1 MPSFL
6 QYQEQARKRTKWLVL
21 LYALCLCCIVGVFY
35 ALPVWGMYALQ
46 SDGRILTEEQTRAIL
61 WQPQLLLWVVG
72 VVGAIVGG
80 ASLVKTM
87 QLSAGGAAAAES
99 LGGRRVP
106 VNTKDPAERR
116 LLNVVEEMA
125 IASRIAI
132 PAVYVLDGE
141 PGINAFAAGYSPSDA
156 SVTVT
161 AGALE
166 HFNREELQ
174 SVVGHEFSHI
184 LNGDMR
190 LNVRLIATIFGI
202 ICIAVL
208 GRVAAQVGLR
218 IAASSRPR
226 RSKDDNSGVAI
237 GLGIAAVGLLVWLI
251 GSVGVFFG
259 RLLQAVIS
267 RQREYLADASSVQ
280 FTRNPH
286 GMAAALK
293 VIGAS
298 ANHGL
303 VQNPKAAEISHMFF
317 ASGFAG
323 LFATHPPLEARIARY
338 DPGFHGD
345 YGETHRI
352 LQRRAALRAAGAAE
366 TEEEEDPF
374 LRHLFRGAMFGG
386 LGAAGTAA
394 PPPPPGSAPGT
405 AEPPPAA
412 PSGEDLWPIL
422 RDPALREPETAP
434 AVLLGML
441 VDAEDADVRAAQTK
455 AIDEARPGGELANA
469 ALEWSDKLRPL
480 DMRARRAACE
490 IAVTALRDRPEADNR
505 RLVAMLDA
513 LVRADGA
520 VTPFELALVHVFRNR
535 LLPPPPR
542 PAVPSR
548 ADATAAAAVALAMIA
563 RFGSDDP
570 AAQAAAYAAGAAALP
585 AGVLP
590 RGGGAP
596 AFDAVDVSFKSF
608 ERALDTLRALPPGA
622 KGGVMDACEK
632 AILADGEILE
642 AEENLLAAV
651 ADGMDAAGY
660 ATLL

>member
-21 LYALCLCCIVGVFY
+21 LYTLCLCSIVAVFY
-35 ALPVWGMYALQ
+35 FIPVGTMWWAAMNGGHYVSPA
-46 SDGRILTEEQTRAIL
+46 EENAIL
-61 WQPQLLLWVVG
+61 WQPQILLWGVGIVGTIVG
-72 VVGAIVGG
+72 V
-80 ASLVKTM
+80 ASLGKSV
-87 QLSAGGAAAAES
+87 QLSAGGTKVAES
-99 LGGRRVP
+99 LGGRRVLP
-106 VNTKDPAERR
+106 NTRNRAERR

-132 PAVYVLDGE
+132 PAVYVLDKE

-174 SVVGHEFSHI
+174 AVVGHEFSHI

-190 LNVRLIATIFGI
+190 LNIRLIATIFGI

-208 GRVAAQVGLR
+208 GRIVARLGWEVIR
-218 IAASSRPR
+218 TTRPR

-237 GLGIAAVGLLVWLI
+237 GLGIAAIGLTVWVI

-259 RLLQAVIS
+259 RLLQATIS
-267 RQREYLADASSVQ
+267 RQREWLADASSVQ

-338 DPGFHGD
+338 DPGFSGD

-352 LQRRAALRAAGAAE
+352 LQRRAALRAAGAADPDE
-366 TEEEEDPF
+366 DGEDPF

-386 LGAAGTAA
+386 LGAQGAPRVTPAEESGEGRAPAG
-394 PPPPPGSAPGT
+394 
-405 AEPPPAA
+405 
-412 PSGEDLWPIL
+412 PSGDDLWPVL
-422 RDPALREPETAP
+422 RDPALRDPATAP

-441 VDAEDADVRAAQTK
+441 LDDGDEVRAAQMR
-455 AIDEARPGGELANA
+455 AIDGAAPDGA
-469 ALEWSDKLRPL
+469 ALGSAAIEWSVRLRPL

-490 IAVTALRDRPEADNR
+490 IAVSALRTRSEADNR
-505 RLVAMLDA
+505 RLVALLDA

-520 VTPFELALVHVFRNR
+520 VTPFEMALVHAYRNR
-535 LLPPPPR
+535 LLPPPPK

-548 ADATAAAAVALAMIA
+548 AAATEAASAALAMIA
-563 RFGSDDP
+563 RFSSDDP

-585 AGVLP
+585 AGILP
-590 RGGGAP
+590 RGGSAP
-596 AFDAVDVSFKSF
+596 AYGAVAVSFKGF
-608 ERALDTLRALPPGA
+608 EAALDTLRALPPGA
-622 KGGVMDACEK
+622 KQGVMDALEK